1 MGYIKGKSEGD
12 LVRDTME
19 GIVEGLT
26 DGPTR
31 MTPYEYEQ
39 DEEYVQKRLI
49 RRIPRRLLQ

>member
-26 DGPTR
+26 DGPTL
-31 MTPYEYEQ
+31 TYSKL
-39 DEEYVQKRLI
+39 DDTI
-49 RRIPRRLLQ
+49 RI